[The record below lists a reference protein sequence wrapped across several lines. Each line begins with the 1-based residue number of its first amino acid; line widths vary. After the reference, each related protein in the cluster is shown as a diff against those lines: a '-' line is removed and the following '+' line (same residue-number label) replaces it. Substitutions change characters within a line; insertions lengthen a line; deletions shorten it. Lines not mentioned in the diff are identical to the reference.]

1 MPMPEPVLAENGPT
15 RPTKKQKAL
24 LDFIADFI
32 TQHGY
37 SPSYRE
43 IKDGM
48 NYNSVATVALHINNL
63 VKRGH
68 LVKRDNEARSLEPV
82 KAVIEP
88 VKTNKVSEK
97 EEKWLVKKVEH
108 YFTNVEQQQ
117 VAEESQVDQLYVLVG
132 ALKILGF
139 DGAANSF
146 IPRLSE
152 LKTKKLRKK

>member
-1 MPMPEPVLAENGPT
+1 MQEKDANPSNT

-32 TQHGY
+32 AQHGY

-48 NYNSVATVALHINNL
+48 NYNSVATVALHVNSL

-68 LVKRDNEARSLEPV
+68 LLKRDNAARSLEPV
-82 KAVIEP
+82 KHVDEAI
-88 VKTNKVSEK
+88 KTNQVTAK
-97 EEKWLVKKVEH
+97 EEKWLVKKVDY
-108 YFTNVEQQQ
+108 YFS
-117 VAEESQVDQLYVLVG
+117 VAEQAGKPEQSDVDQLYVLVG

-139 DGAANSF
+139 DEAAHSF
-146 IPRLSE
+146 IPRLSV
-152 LKTKKLRKK
+152 LKEKGTHK

>member
-1 MPMPEPVLAENGPT
+1 MAIKNETT

-24 LDFIADFI
+24 LDFISDFI

-43 IKDGM
+43 IKSGM
-48 NYNSVATVALHINNL
+48 SYNSIATVALHIDNL

-68 LVKRDNEARSLEPV
+68 LEKRDNKARSLEPV
-82 KAVIEP
+82 HHEPEP
-88 VKTNKVSEK
+88 VKTNAISVKD
-97 EEKWLVKKVEH
+97 EKWLVKKVDY
-108 YFTNVEQQQ
+108 YFNQLEQEGKPKQ
-117 VAEESQVDQLYVLVG
+117 SDIDKLYVLVG

-146 IPRLSE
+146 IPKLSD
-152 LKTKKLRKK
+152 LNKKGVKK